1 MPQPAARRRLMVNWR
16 MPHEAARRALALRNR
31 LRDAIYRYYV
41 EQQPDLTDAEYDS
54 LFMELRE
61 LEARHPEL
69 VTPDSPTQLVG
80 GPLQASFR
88 TLVHHTPLLS
98 LDNAFSVDAVL
109 DFVRS
114 VQRQLAFEG
123 PVELACEPKVDGL
136 SINLHYRSGEL
147 LWAAT
152 RGNGREGEDV
162 TANILGIP
170 GIPRQVAGAPEVL
183 EVRGEIYLSREEFA
197 RINQEREEL
206 GQPLFMNPRNAASGA
221 LRQLDA
227 RVTASRNLQAFFY
240 GVGEPEGLGPD
251 THLAIL
257 DWLSGAGFRVNP
269 LRVLVGDPEAT
280 ERLLASWQELRQ
292 QLEYD
297 VDGVVLKVN
306 RLSFQ
311 LDLGS
316 TSRAPRWA
324 VAYKFPAEEVET
336 TLLGIELQVG
346 RTGKITPVAN
356 LEPRLLEGT
365 VVARATLHNP
375 GFIADL
381 DLRVGDRVV
390 IRKSGGIIPEITRVL
405 LEQRPAGARP
415 YVISGACPAC
425 GSELVMDGANLKCVN
440 PSCPAQLHARL
451 VYFASRQALDIEGLG
466 ERTVSALIAA
476 GFVHALEDL
485 YLLTVEQAGT
495 LDGFAATS
503 AENLV
508 SAISASRKQSLTA
521 FITGLGL
528 PHVGRRTAERLALH
542 FGSLQALQAASVEQ
556 LLRVPDVG
564 PATAEAVQA
573 ALQGEGMQRTIR
585 LLLERGAEPVAT
597 QAPLG
602 GQPLL
607 GQRFVLTGT
616 LSVPRGQV
624 REELERLG
632 ATVPSGVSR
641 QTTYLVAGAGP
652 GSKFD
657 RAVALGVAVLDEE
670 QLRELLAAASASGE
684 DADAEF

>member
-1 MPQPAARRRLMVNWR
+1 MVNWR
-16 MPHEAARRALALRNR
+16 MPTEAARRALILRNR

-54 LFMELRE
+54 LFLELRQLEE
-61 LEARHPEL
+61 LHPEII
-69 VTPDSPTQLVG
+69 VPESPTQLVG

-88 TLVHHTPLLS
+88 ALTHHTPMLS
-98 LDNAFSVDAVL
+98 LDNAFNSEEL
-109 DFVRS
+109 LGFVQG
-114 VQRQLAFEG
+114 VQRNLAFSG

-136 SINLHYRSGEL
+136 SISLHYRQGEL

-162 TANILGIP
+162 TANVLGIK
-170 GIPRQVAGAPEVL
+170 GIPRQLEGAPEAF

-197 RINQEREEL
+197 RVNREREEL

-240 GVGEPEGLGPD
+240 GVGEPELLGPAS
-251 THLAIL
+251 HYGIL
-257 DWLSGAGFRVNP
+257 DWLEAAGFRVNP
-269 LRVLVGDPEAT
+269 LRALVSSPGEITDLLEAW
-280 ERLLASWQELRQ
+280 RELRQ
-292 QLEYD
+292 ELDYEI
-297 VDGVVLKVN
+297 DGVVLKVN
-306 RLSFQ
+306 SLQFQ

-324 VAYKFPAEEVET
+324 IAWKFPAEEVET
-336 TLLGIELQVG
+336 TLLDIGLQVG

-381 DLRVGDRVV
+381 DLRLGDRVV
-390 IRKSGGIIPEITRVL
+390 IRKSGGIIPEIVRVL
-405 LEQRPAGARP
+405 PDARPARSEP
-415 YVISGACPAC
+415 FVIGSSCPVC
-425 GSELVMDGANLKCVN
+425 GSGLIMDGANLKCVN

-466 ERTVSALIAA
+466 ERTVSSLLAA
-476 GFVHALEDL
+476 GLVSSLEDL
-485 YLLTVEQAGT
+485 YLLTVEQVEE
-495 LDGFAATS
+495 LEGFARTS
-503 AENLV
+503 AEKLV
-508 SAISASRKQSLTA
+508 NGIRASRSQSLAA

-528 PHVGRRTAERLALH
+528 PHVGRRTAERLAGH
-542 FGSLQALQAASVEQ
+542 FGSLPALQAAPVEE

-564 PATAEAVQA
+564 PAIAEAVHA
-573 ALQGEGMQRTIR
+573 ALQEEGMRRTIA
-585 LLLERGAEPVAT
+585 LLLERGVEPVVT
-597 QAPLG
+597 GAPLG
-602 GQPLL
+602 RQPLL
-607 GQRFVLTGT
+607 GERFVLTGT
-616 LSVPRGQV
+616 LSVPRSQV

-632 ATVPSGVSR
+632 ASVLSGVSR
-641 QTTYLVAGAGP
+641 QTRYLVAGAEP
-652 GSKFD
+652 GSKLD
-657 RAVALGVAVLDEE
+657 RARELGVEVLDEA
-670 QLRELLAAASASGE
+670 QLRDLLDALHEGSGQ
-684 DADAEF
+684 D